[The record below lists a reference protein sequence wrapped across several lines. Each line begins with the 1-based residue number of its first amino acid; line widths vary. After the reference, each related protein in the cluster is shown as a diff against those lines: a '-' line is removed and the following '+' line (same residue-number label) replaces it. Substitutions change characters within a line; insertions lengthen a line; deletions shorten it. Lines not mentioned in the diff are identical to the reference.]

1 MKITKQTT
9 PPFVAQLTV
18 IRQPRVPEEAAQ
30 GAAQCPQG
38 RAPWPTAPPKLDI
51 QIFS

>member
-9 PPFVAQLTV
+9 PRFVAQLTV

-30 GAAQCPQG
+30 CPQG
-38 RAPWPTAPPKLDI
+38 RALWPTAPPKLDI